1 MDQLTP
7 AFIELNLEV
16 KTKTQAISTL
26 INKLDQMNCLSD
38 KEEYLKSVIE
48 REKILSTYC
57 GHHIA
62 IPHAVSKSVK
72 KASFGFCRTKPIEWD
87 KNDERVQFILILAI
101 PDTSDNEDNQHI
113 DMMSQIASLALEDEV
128 RKIWEEATTQ
138 EQIAKTFY

>member
-1 MDQLTP
+1 MGQLTP

-87 KNDERVQFILILAI
+87 KNDSE
-101 PDTSDNEDNQHI
+101 
-113 DMMSQIASLALEDEV
+113 
-128 RKIWEEATTQ
+128 
-138 EQIAKTFY
+138 

>member
-1 MDQLTP
+1 MGQLTP